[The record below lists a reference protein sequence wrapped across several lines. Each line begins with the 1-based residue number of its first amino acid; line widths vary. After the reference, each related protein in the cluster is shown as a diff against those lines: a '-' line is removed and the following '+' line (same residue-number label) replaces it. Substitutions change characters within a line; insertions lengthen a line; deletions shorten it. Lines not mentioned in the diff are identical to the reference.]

1 MWEKL
6 NRVNKFPAQL
16 SEFLFF
22 YFFCFVWLKTPQHY
36 STLAARIV
44 WETQNEPLKIKKAE
58 FFARSSIEWGT
69 MCGNKFSV
77 LSLHWLDF
85 IDSLD
90 TFFTSQCLQR
100 GREKRVSSQRNH
112 FQLWNNKFLFLARYL
127 HTHTHSKAWQNVN
140 LNGKR
145 ASSIN
150 EISGWSLSCA

>member
-22 YFFCFVWLKTPQHY
+22 IFFCFVWLKTPQHY

-77 LSLHWLDF
+77 LSLHWLGF

-90 TFFTSQCLQR
+90 TFFYLAMPAKGEER
-100 GREKRVSSQRNH
+100 REYQVKEITFNCETINFYSSLVT
-112 FQLWNNKFLFLARYL
+112 F
-127 HTHTHSKAWQNVN
+127 THTHSKAWQNVN